1 MKINEKI
8 TKIMKTTKLGKL
20 NLGLVENYI
29 MEQINEQWKTVE
41 QNQNKNGRPCLL
53 MAK

>member
-20 NLGLVENYI
+20 NLGLVENDI
-29 MEQINEQWKTVE
+29 MELINERWKTVE
-41 QNQNKNGRPCLL
+41 QTKTK
-53 MAK
+53 MADRVY